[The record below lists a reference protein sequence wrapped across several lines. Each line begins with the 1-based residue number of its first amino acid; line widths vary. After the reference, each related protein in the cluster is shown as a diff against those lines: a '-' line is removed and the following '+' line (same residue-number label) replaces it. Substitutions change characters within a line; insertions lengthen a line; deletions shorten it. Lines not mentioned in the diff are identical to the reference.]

1 MDLMQPPYQES
12 GALIERP
19 GRFGSSRAFSGH
31 QSLPGRGRLRRRLH
45 EFDAVYG
52 TNVAVRKYDDNT
64 KHASQL
70 TDGQNP
76 LTIRRGDRPCL

>member
-19 GRFGSSRAFSGH
+19 GSFGSLRAFSGH
-31 QSLPGRGRLRRRLH
+31 QSLRGVG
-45 EFDAVYG
+45 DCAAVCMNLMLSMARMLLYE
-52 TNVAVRKYDDNT
+52 NMMKNT

-70 TDGQNP
+70 TG
-76 LTIRRGDRPCL
+76 G